1 MPHAFVIPGHIEA
14 GYIAVVWLS
23 SRDVTQ
29 RPLDPT
35 VPLEMGAGTIQLA
48 AQLAV
53 QANPEPL
60 Q

>member
-1 MPHAFVIPGHIEA
+1 VVPVAYFRNTGHIEA

-35 VPLEMGAGTIQLA
+35 MPLEMGARAIQFA
-48 AQLAV
+48 A
-53 QANPEPL
+53 
-60 Q
+60 